1 MKTSFKGY
9 STIGGSIRKCEV
21 EMLDDSSSPSPSAVI
36 YVFVDDNNLD
46 LEVLKEIAIQQAL
59 QFVNRLPKLVNNAPE

>member
-9 STIGGSIRKCEV
+9 STIGGSTRKCEV
-21 EMLDDSSSPSPSAVI
+21 EILDDSSSPSPSAVI

-46 LEVLKEIAIQQAL
+46 LEVLKEVAIQQAL
-59 QFVNRLPKLVNNAPE
+59 QFVNRSHELLNNAPD